1 MKGMKK
7 MKFTCEKGLLL
18 DSINT
23 VLKAVSGKS
32 AAPILEGILIKAT
45 NDGNIKLLGNDLK
58 IAIESNIE
66 GEVLED
72 GAIVLN
78 AKIFYEIIS
87 KLPEGTVTIICDE
100 STYKTKIELNFSK
113 FEIYGL
119 NPQEFPSVEYK
130 DSDIKILIDK
140 QKMKNIIRQ
149 VAFSIGNDDKK
160 ITLTGALFDIKD
172 DILKVVSLDGYR
184 LSYRK
189 VNIESTLIS
198 DSYIIPG
205 KTLND
210 LSKIIDDEEGNI
222 EMCFTGNRVNIKL
235 GKVVMYS
242 NLIDGDFFNY
252 EHIIPTTSEITVN
265 ADTKDIVDS
274 IIRSSLVITPD
285 VKSPLKFEIS
295 DNQIYMSSITKNGK
309 AEDIVSCE
317 TIGGPLTIG
326 FNHKYLLDALR
337 ACDTK
342 KIKME
347 FTSSLNP
354 LVIKGID
361 TDEFIYL
368 ILPLRLRNE

>member
-1 MKGMKK
+1 
-7 MKFTCEKGLLL
+7 MKFTCDKHALLEN
-18 DSINT
+18 INI
-23 VLKAVSGKS
+23 VLKAVSSKS
-32 AAPILEGILIKAT
+32 AAPILEGIYIKAT
-45 NDGNIKLLGNDLK
+45 SDGNIKLLGNDLK
-58 IAIESNIE
+58 IAIESNLAGAVEEE
-66 GEVLED
+66 GSV
-72 GAIVLN
+72 VLN
-78 AKIFYEIIS
+78 AKILYEIIS
-87 KLPEGTVTIICDE
+87 KLPEGIVSITSDE
-100 STYKTKIELNFSK
+100 TFKTNIELNFSK
-113 FEIYGL
+113 YEIYGL
-119 NPQEFPSVEYK
+119 NPSDFPSVEYK
-130 DSDIKILIDK
+130 DSDIKISIDK

-149 VAFSIGNDDKK
+149 VIFSIGTDDKK

-210 LSKIIDDEEGNI
+210 LSKIIDDEEGTI
-222 EMCFTGNRVNIKL
+222 ELCFTGNRVNIKL
-235 GKVVMYS
+235 GNVVMYS

-252 EHIIPTTSEITVN
+252 EHIIPTVCDLTVT

-274 IIRSSLVITPD
+274 IIRSSLIITPD
-285 VKSPLKFEIS
+285 VKSPLKFDITE
-295 DNQIYMSSITKNGK
+295 NQIYMSSITKNGK
-309 AEDIVSCE
+309 AEDTVSCE
-317 TIGGPLTIG
+317 TKGGPLTIG

-337 ACDTK
+337 ACDSK

-354 LVIKGID
+354 LVIKGVD

-368 ILPLRLRNE
+368 ILPLRLRND